1 MFRIRKGMI
10 GWTDLGVVK
19 VWISEDFADNAVEE
33 EANSEEEMVGDFFM
47 VFEDVWI
54 VDCLKEKGF
63 GAFREII
70 QYIEENM
77 ESKTILKD
85 LKVFQQIQNYP
96 IPRVS
101 CDRSA
106 RNDILP

>member
-1 MFRIRKGMI
+1 
-10 GWTDLGVVK
+10 
-19 VWISEDFADNAVEE
+19 
-33 EANSEEEMVGDFFM
+33 MVGDFFT

-63 GAFREII
+63 ETFREII

-85 LKVFQQIQNYP
+85 FKKALQQIQNYP

-101 CDRSA
+101 CDGSV
-106 RNDILP
+106 RNDIFP